1 MKMKSAQPEET
12 EEIILSKLEQERK
25 MAEDLAIMLKK
36 QKE

>member
-1 MKMKSAQPEET
+1 MKMKNSQHEET

-36 QKE
+36 